1 MAGYFEYSKSN
12 NAIDEENNGGFPA
25 SILAKK
31 LGVSSKAIKELMIPY
46 AYHHTSCWY
55 NKTDYYDMEYALE
68 ILDQLKAYKP
78 KQSESESYIADVK
91 WVEWKGT
98 RKHPKAVIHH
108 AENIEVIEAGSF
120 YIFKT
125 NDGNIKKKI
134 GSSGT
139 IVNRKVK

>member
-12 NAIDEENNGGFPA
+12 NAIDAENNGCFPA

-31 LGVSSKAIKELMIPY
+31 LGVSSKAIKELMTPCE
-46 AYHHTSCWY
+46 YHHTSCWY

-78 KQSESESYIADVK
+78 KLESESYIADVN
-91 WVEWKGT
+91 WIEWEGT
-98 RKHPKAVIHH
+98 RKYPKAVKHH
-108 AENIEVIEAGSF
+108 AENIEVIETGSF

-134 GSSGT
+134 GSNGT
-139 IVNRKVK
+139 IVNRKGK